1 MLKWVISLML
11 VALAGCAS
19 KSPAPVTD
27 HRGPVSAQAAR
38 SAEPSAAAVKMYTVK
53 KGDTVYS
60 IAREHGMSPRDL
72 AAWNSLDNSNR
83 IAVGQQLRLASP
95 SAPSAPAAPAT
106 DGTEIRPIA
115 SSGGV
120 VARSLDGT
128 PAATVATPAPA
139 PGSTELLKRGPKG
152 GKLPYSEEN
161 LALLKGQ
168 GATPASAPASTPT
181 PASAPAAAT
190 SPEKPAAPAPA
201 TAPPIAA
208 EGDWG
213 WPAAGKLLAQFSD
226 GNGGGQELNRGIDI
240 AGKIGDP
247 VLAAAPGK
255 VIFVGVYPKHGN
267 LVVLLHADNFST
279 VYAHN
284 NRVLVKEGQV
294 VKRGQRIADLGNS
307 DADQPKL
314 HFELR
319 QQGRPVDPLKYL
331 PTR

>member
-1 MLKWVISLML
+1 MNKWFYSLLL
-11 VALAGCAS
+11 VGLAGCAS
-19 KSPAPVTD
+19 KPPAPVSD
-27 HRGPVSAQAAR
+27 HRGSVAVEAAR
-38 SAEPSAAAVKMYTVK
+38 PADAPASGVKMYTVK

-60 IAREHGMSPRDL
+60 IAREHGLSPRDL
-72 AAWNSLDNSNR
+72 TAWNSLDNSSR

-95 SAPSAPAAPAT
+95 AAQPAAPAQAAT
-106 DGTEIRPIA
+106 GTEIHPIA

-128 PAATVATPAPA
+128 SSAAPA
-139 PGSTELLKRGPKG
+139 SPVPVTGSSDLLKRSPKG

-168 GATPASAPASTPT
+168 GATPAPATPPSPEPAQAT
-181 PASAPAAAT
+181 P
-190 SPEKPAAPAPA
+190 PEKPAAPVPAPA
-201 TAPPIAA
+201 PAVATG
-208 EGDWG
+208 GDWG

-226 GNGGGQELNRGIDI
+226 GNAVGQELNRGIDI

-267 LVVLLHADNFST
+267 LVVLLHAENFST

-284 NRVLVKEGQV
+284 NRVLVKEGQI

>member
-1 MLKWVISLML
+1 MNKWFYSLLL
-11 VALAGCAS
+11 VGLAGCAS

-27 HRGPVSAQAAR
+27 HRSPVSVEAAR
-38 SAEPSAAAVKMYTVK
+38 PSDAPAPSVKMYTVK

-60 IAREHGMSPRDL
+60 IAREHNLNPRDL
-72 AAWNSLDNSNR
+72 AAWNNLDNSSR

-95 SAPSAPAAPAT
+95 TAQPAAPAQPAT
-106 DGTEIRPIA
+106 GTEIHPIA

-128 PAATVATPAPA
+128 STTTPAATTPATTS
-139 PGSTELLKRGPKG
+139 GELLKRAPKG

-168 GATPASAPASTPT
+168 GATPAPAPAQ
-181 PASAPAAAT
+181 AT
-190 SPEKPAAPAPA
+190 SPEKPAVPVPAPAPA
-201 TAPPIAA
+201 VAPG
-208 EGDWG
+208 GDWG

-226 GNGGGQELNRGIDI
+226 GNSGGQELNRGIDI

-247 VLAAAPGK
+247 VVAAAPGK

-284 NRVLVKEGQV
+284 NRVLVKEGQA

-331 PTR
+331 PAR

>member
-1 MLKWVISLML
+1 M
-11 VALAGCAS
+11 
-19 KSPAPVTD
+19 
-27 HRGPVSAQAAR
+27 
-38 SAEPSAAAVKMYTVK
+38 
-53 KGDTVYS
+53 
-60 IAREHGMSPRDL
+60 
-72 AAWNSLDNSNR
+72 
-83 IAVGQQLRLASP
+83 
-95 SAPSAPAAPAT
+95 
-106 DGTEIRPIA
+106 
-115 SSGGV
+115 
-120 VARSLDGT
+120 
-128 PAATVATPAPA
+128 VATPAPA
-139 PGSTELLKRGPKG
+139 PGSTELLKRAPKG

-168 GATPASAPASTPT
+168 GVTPAPTPSPAPAP
-181 PASAPAAAT
+181 APATAT

-201 TAPPIAA
+201 TAPAVAA

-213 WPAAGKLLAQFSD
+213 WPSAGKLLAQFSD